1 MRGRSS
7 GAPRRTWDYERMRT
21 MLRDWDALF
30 DELGAQAAGGSTRVR
45 AVYAR
50 TAARFRPRWQTA
62 ERVLAELRDAPSG
75 DRRRRTPELWRTIA
89 ALREIV
95 DPTQIE

>member
-1 MRGRSS
+1 
-7 GAPRRTWDYERMRT
+7 MRT
-21 MLRDWDALF
+21 LLRDWDALF
-30 DELGAQAAGGSTRVR
+30 DELGVQAAGGSTRVR
-45 AVYAR
+45 AMYAR

-75 DRRRRTPELWRTIA
+75 DRRRRTPELQRTFA
-89 ALREIV
+89 ALRDIV